1 MKARSGLAFVARCL
15 TVATGLC
22 AAGVGA
28 QGLADAMPLRVSG
41 SPGMGLHH
49 GLLVVCIA
57 IFFAVSALMFL
68 AVVRHRR
75 GEGRAQTHFHTSL
88 VVEMVWTLVPFLI
101 ITGMG
106 FASIKGLMA

>member
-1 MKARSGLAFVARCL
+1 MKPRSGLALVARSL
-15 TVATGLC
+15 TVLAGLC

-28 QGLADAMPLRVSG
+28 QGLTDAMPLRS
-41 SPGMGLHH
+41 SAQGMGLHQ

-57 IFFAVSALMFL
+57 IFLAVSALMFV

-75 GEGRAQTHFHTSL
+75 DAGAAKTHFHASL

-101 ITGMG
+101 VSGMG

>member
-1 MKARSGLAFVARCL
+1 MKSRTGLALVARSL
-15 TVATGLC
+15 TVVASLC

-28 QGLADAMPLRVSG
+28 QGLTEAMPLRPVAH
-41 SPGMGLHH
+41 GMGLHQ

-57 IFFAVSALMFL
+57 IFLAVSMLMFL
-68 AVVRHRR
+68 AVIRHRR
-75 GEGRAQTHFHTSL
+75 ETGVSQTHFHTSV

-101 ITGMG
+101 VSGMG